1 MKHLQDLKVQIL
13 MIVVLELLCAAGIY
27 FVKADLFSTIAI
39 LVMIVYHVAILVW
52 AVLYMHQKAKKEKE
66 KLDLDLSRVLGHD
79 VKEALDVAMMGI
91 ISYDEQY
98 NITWLSEFMAS
109 RKASLL
115 GRKLSF
121 WDQRLNDLVIGKL
134 EKINIHD
141 GDFFYEIT
149 KKENGRVLFV
159 KDVTRFAHISRRFK
173 EDGLVLGLLQL
184 DNYME
189 VQQYEDEGKMAQ
201 INTGLR
207 QPVIDWAKRYGMLIR
222 RLRSDRFLVVL
233 NERIFEA
240 IKKDKFS
247 ILSEIRHNADEI
259 DVSIT
264 LSMSFAHGSD
274 DIQELDNMVNDLLEL
289 AQSRGGDQVA
299 FKKSGENVTYFG
311 GNSEACEKRSKVKAR
326 VLSQALKETMQKA
339 HRIFIVGHR
348 EMDFDC
354 MGSALCMSS
363 LARSL
368 GHDAYIV
375 MGPSGCENQLAEAMQ
390 QYDAI
395 LKTRHQFISDD
406 DAHLI
411 MNEQDLLIVVDH
423 NNPTQTG
430 APQTLAIAK
439 KIAVIDHHR
448 RGEDFIRNPLLV
460 YVETSASSTCELV
473 SEFVQY
479 QSHAGMIGEEEA
491 TIMYAGILVDT
502 NRFRQRSG
510 MRTFEAAAYL
520 KKAGA
525 DTVAADG
532 MLKEN
537 FQEFEAKTN
546 IMKTSYRLEH
556 NMVIAPVDDEKIT
569 TRTLMS
575 QAADSL
581 LDIKGVDASFVIA
594 RMNDKE
600 VAISARSKGQVNVQ
614 LILEKMHG
622 GGHFSAAGLQRAN
635 TSVPLL
641 KEELVQCIKQYLEE
655 NKEEEK
661 DESNH
666 A

>member
-1 MKHLQDLKVQIL
+1 MERLQDIKLQIL
-13 MIVVLELLCAAGIY
+13 LIVLLELLCAAGLY
-27 FVKADLFSTIAI
+27 FVKSDLFSTIVI
-39 LVMIVYHVAILVW
+39 LIMVLFHVAMLVW
-52 AVLYMHQKAKKEKE
+52 VVVHMYKKAKKEKE

-79 VKEALDVAMMGI
+79 VKEALDVAKMGI
-91 ISYDEQY
+91 ISYDDQY
-98 NITWLSEFMAS
+98 NVTWLSEFMS
-109 RKASLL
+109 QRKPSLL
-115 GRKLSF
+115 GRKVSSF
-121 WDQRLNDLVIGKL
+121 DQRLNDLMTGKI
-134 EKINIHD
+134 EVVNVRD
-141 GDFFYEIT
+141 GEFIYEVT
-149 KKENGRVLFV
+149 KKENGRVLFA
-159 KDVTRFAHISRRFK
+159 KDITRFANISQRFK

-189 VQQYEDEGKMAQ
+189 VQQYEDESKMAQ

-207 QPVIDWAKRYGMLIR
+207 QPLIDWAKKYGMLIR

-240 IKKDKFS
+240 IRKDKFS
-247 ILSEIRHNADEI
+247 ILNQVRRNAESL

-264 LSMSFAHGSD
+264 LSMSFAHGSED
-274 DIQELDNMVNDLLEL
+274 FQELDTMVNDLLEL

-299 FKKSGENVTYFG
+299 MKKTGENVIYFG
-311 GNSEACEKRSKVKAR
+311 GNSEAKEKRSKVRAR
-326 VLSQALKETMQKA
+326 VLSQAIKEAMQQAK
-339 HRIFIVGHR
+339 RIFIVGHR

-363 LARSL
+363 FAKYL
-368 GHDAYIV
+368 GREAYIV
-375 MGPSGCENQLAEAMQ
+375 SGPSGCESQLAEAMEQ
-390 QYDAI
+390 NDEL
-395 LKTRHQFISDD
+395 LKERHQFISDD
-406 DAHLI
+406 EACGMLAED
-411 MNEQDLLIVVDH
+411 DLLLVVDH
-423 NNPTQTG
+423 NNPKQTS
-430 APQTLAIAK
+430 APQTLEAAK
-439 KIAVIDHHR
+439 KIIVIDHHR

-479 QSHAGMIGEEEA
+479 QSYAGMIGEIEA
-491 TIMYAGILVDT
+491 TLMYAGILVDT

-525 DTVAADG
+525 DSVEADS

-537 FQEFEAKTN
+537 FAEFEAKTN
-546 IMKTSYRLEH
+546 IMKTSYRLAN

-581 LDIKGVDASFVIA
+581 LDIKGVEASFVIA
-594 RMNDKE
+594 RMSEKE
-600 VAISARSKGQVNVQ
+600 VAISARSKGQINVQ
-614 LILEKMHG
+614 LILEKMQG

-635 TSVPLL
+635 TTVSAL
-641 KEELVQCIKQYLEE
+641 KEELIKCIEAYIEE
-655 NKEEEK
+655 NKEE
-661 DESNH
+661 
-666 A
+666 

>member
-1 MKHLQDLKVQIL
+1 MKHLQDLKVQI
-13 MIVVLELLCAAGIY
+13 IVVVVLELLCACGVY
-27 FVKADLFSTIAI
+27 FVKADLFSTVAI
-39 LVMIVYHVAILVW
+39 LVMLLFHVAIIIWV
-52 AVLYMHQKAKKEKE
+52 AVQMYKNAKKEKE
-66 KLDLDLSRVLGHD
+66 KSDLDLSRVLGHD
-79 VKEALDVAMMGI
+79 VKQALDIAMMGI

-121 WDQRLNDLVIGKL
+121 WDPRFNDLATGKV

-141 GDFFYEIT
+141 GDYFYEVS

-159 KDVTRFAHISRRFK
+159 KDITRFATISRRFK

-189 VQQYEDEGKMAQ
+189 VQQYEDESRMAQ

-222 RLRSDRFLVVL
+222 RLRSDRFMVVL

-247 ILSEIRHNADEI
+247 ILGDIRRNADEM

-264 LSMSFAHGSD
+264 LSMSFAHGSV
-274 DIQELDNMVNDLLEL
+274 DILELDTMVNDLLEL

-299 FKKSGENVTYFG
+299 IKKSGENVTYFG
-311 GNSEACEKRSKVKAR
+311 GNSEATEKRSKVKAR

-339 HRIFIVGHR
+339 NRIFIVGHR

-363 LARSL
+363 FARSL

-375 MGPSGCENQLAEAMQ
+375 MGPSGCENQLSEAMAQ
-390 QYDAI
+390 KDAI
-395 LKTRHQFISDD
+395 LKERHQFINDE
-406 DAHLI
+406 DAHTMI
-411 MNEQDLLIVVDH
+411 NEQDILIVVDH

-430 APQTLAIAK
+430 APLTLEAAK
-439 KIAVIDHHR
+439 KIVVIDHHR
-448 RGEDFIRNPLLV
+448 RGEEFIRNPLLV

-479 QSHAGMIGEEEA
+479 QSNAAMIGEVEA
-491 TIMYAGILVDT
+491 TLMYAGILVDT

-525 DTVAADG
+525 DSVEADT

-537 FQEFEAKTN
+537 FAEFEAKTN
-546 IMKTSYRLEH
+546 IMKTSYRVAN
-556 NMVIAPVDDEKIT
+556 NMVIAPVEDEKII

-575 QAADSL
+575 QAADAL
-581 LDIKGVDASFVIA
+581 LEIKGVDASFVIA

-600 VAISARSKGQVNVQ
+600 VAVSARSKGQVNVQ
-614 LILEKMHG
+614 LILEKMNG

-641 KEELVQCIKQYLEE
+641 KEELTKCIEQYLEE
-655 NKEEEK
+655 NMEDNK

>member
-1 MKHLQDLKVQIL
+1 MEHLQNLWVQVVL
-13 MIVVLELLCAAGIY
+13 IVILELLCAAGIY

-39 LVMIVYHVAILVW
+39 IVMMIIHIAMLVW
-52 AVLYMHQKAKKEKE
+52 VAFHLLKSAKKEKE
-66 KLDLDLSRVLGHD
+66 KNDLDLSRVLGHD
-79 VKEALDVAMMGI
+79 VKEALDVAKMGI

-98 NITWLSEFMAS
+98 NITWLSEFMSA

-115 GRKLSF
+115 GRKVSTF
-121 WDQRLNDLVIGKL
+121 DARLNDLMTGKL
-134 EKINIHD
+134 DSLSIRD
-141 GDFFYEIT
+141 GDYIYEVT
-149 KKENGRVLFV
+149 KKDQGRVLFV
-159 KDVTRFAHISRRFK
+159 KDITRFANISRRFK

-189 VQQYEDEGKMAQ
+189 VQQYEDEGRMAQ

-233 NERIFEA
+233 NERIFEM

-247 ILSEIRHNADEI
+247 ILSQIRHSAEAM

-274 DIQELDNMVNDLLEL
+274 DFQELDMMVNDLLEL

-299 FKKSGENVTYFG
+299 IKKSKENVTFFG
-311 GNSEACEKRSKVKAR
+311 GNSESKEKRSKVRAR
-326 VLSQALKETMQKA
+326 VISQALKETIQKA
-339 HRIFIVGHR
+339 NRVFIVGHR

-363 LARSL
+363 FASYL
-368 GHDAYIV
+368 GRDAYIV
-375 MGPSGCENQLAEAMQ
+375 IGHSGYESQLAEAIAQ
-390 QYDAI
+390 NETELNA
-395 LKTRHQFISDD
+395 RHHFLSDEEARAMLQEHD
-406 DAHLI
+406 VLV
-411 MNEQDLLIVVDH
+411 VVDH
-423 NNPTQTG
+423 NNPQQTS
-430 APQTLAIAK
+430 APLTLEAAN
-439 KIAVIDHHR
+439 KIVVIDHHR
-448 RGEDFIRNPLLV
+448 RGEAFIKNTLLV
-460 YVETSASSTCELV
+460 YVETGASSTCELL
-473 SEFVQY
+473 SEFAQY
-479 QSHAGMIGEEEA
+479 QGHVGMIGELEA
-491 TIMYAGILVDT
+491 TLMYAGILVDT

-525 DTVAADG
+525 DSVMADT
-532 MLKEN
+532 MLKED
-537 FQEFEAKTN
+537 FAEFEAKTN
-546 IMKTSYRLEH
+546 IMKTSYRLAH

-581 LDIKGVDASFVIA
+581 LEIKGVDASFVIA
-594 RMNDKE
+594 RMSEKE

-614 LILEKMHG
+614 LILEKMNG

-635 TSVPLL
+635 TSVQAL
-641 KEELVQCIKQYLEE
+641 KEELEKCIEQYLEE
-655 NKEEEK
+655 NKEE
-661 DESNH
+661 
-666 A
+666 